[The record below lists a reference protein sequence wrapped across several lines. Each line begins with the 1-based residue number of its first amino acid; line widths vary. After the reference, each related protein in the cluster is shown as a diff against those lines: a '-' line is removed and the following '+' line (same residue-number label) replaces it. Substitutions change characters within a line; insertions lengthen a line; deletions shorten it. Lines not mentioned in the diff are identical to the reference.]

1 MLHFCCCNRMV
12 CCNFLWCCLFVRN
25 VLFVMLHW
33 CVLDDAVMAPRLKR
47 HHRSRRSAAV
57 SILPDLLHHCR
68 SVIFRFESLSQELLR
83 KLLILPEIKLQLGFV
98 WQLNSIDSMRLN
110 RSIPASVP
118 PALLSLV

>member
-1 MLHFCCCNRMV
+1 MSQYVEFLLWFCGVFC
-12 CCNFLWCCLFVRN
+12 FLLCCLFVRN

-68 SVIFRFESLSQELLR
+68 SVIFCFESLSQELLR
-83 KLLILPEIKLQLGFV
+83 KLLILPEIKLKLGFV
-98 WQLNSIDSMRLN
+98 WQRDRNIQNNFGKST
-110 RSIPASVP
+110 
-118 PALLSLV
+118 

>member
-1 MLHFCCCNRMV
+1 MSQFVVICFFSCNSVV
-12 CCNFLWCCLFVRN
+12 CCVFSWCCLFVRN

-68 SVIFRFESLSQELLR
+68 SVIFCFESLFQELLR
-83 KLLILPEIKLQLGFV
+83 KLLILPEIKLKLGFV
-98 WQLNSIDSMRLN
+98 WQRGRNIQNNFGKST
-110 RSIPASVP
+110 
-118 PALLSLV
+118 